1 MEGSSLNEEAADSL
15 LLGKVRGCLYGV
27 TIGDA
32 MGAPA
37 EWKMPPQ
44 IRDRYGEIVDFVEP
58 WDGPS
63 EIGKSDGR
71 FTDDTHMTRV
81 LGEIY
86 VSEGT
91 HLIRSASRSA
101 SCRS

>member
-1 MEGSSLNEEAADSL
+1 V
-15 LLGKVRGCLYGV
+15 GKVRGCLYGV
-27 TIGDA
+27 AIGDA
-32 MGAPA
+32 LGAPA

-44 IRDRYGEIVDFVEP
+44 IRERYGEIVDFVEP

-63 EIGKSDGR
+63 DIGKGDGR

-86 VSEGT
+86 IAEGDHLDPFDSPSEW
-91 HLIRSASRSA
+91 
-101 SCRS
+101 CP